1 MKSKNLIS
9 LMLLILI
16 IILFPYY
23 TFADDENE
31 EFIYQSS
38 FDVIDE
44 VSNNLNEFPTI
55 NARYAAI
62 YDRASGTLLYDKNA
76 SSQTKMASTTK
87 IMTSIIVLE
96 NSNLNDVVTISKKA
110 AGIGGSRLGLST
122 NDTITV
128 ENLLYGLMLCS
139 GNDAAVALAEHVGGT
154 IEGFAEKMNKKASE
168 LGLIS
173 THFVTPHGLDN
184 DEHFTT
190 AFELAK
196 LADYAL
202 KNETFSKIV
211 STKSYTVVI
220 NNRPKQINN
229 TNELLGNM
237 QGVYGVKTGFTNGA
251 NRCLVTSC
259 RCENLDI
266 ICVVLGCDTKK
277 DRTRDSIKLINYAF
291 NNFSTVNIE
300 EIIDKNFKN
309 WFLEHRD
316 SFIVN
321 KGISNLVDLKLKKE
335 NMPYSKIAI
344 NNSDMDNIST
354 CINYTPYHEAPLS
367 SNTQIGTLTLKLKD
381 NDLFSIEILCEN
393 CIKKKNILDY
403 LFSFAFWDG
412 PIFKM
417 GPSQNLN
424 YLTLY
429 LSIFFFFINLANS
442 FSSPFIKP
450 SFETTNA

>member
-1 MKSKNLIS
+1 MKSKSLVS

-23 TFADDENE
+23 TFADDVNE
-31 EFIYQSS
+31 EYIYQSY
-38 FDVIDE
+38 FDIIDE

-139 GNDAAVALAEHVGGT
+139 GNDAAVALAEYVGGT
-154 IEGFAEKMNKKASE
+154 LEGFAEKMNEKALE

-196 LADYAL
+196 LTDYAL
-202 KNETFSKIV
+202 KNEIFLKIV
-211 STKSYTVVI
+211 STKSYTVVV

-229 TNELLGNM
+229 TNELLGSI
-237 QGVYGVKTGFTNGA
+237 QGIYGVKTGFTNGA

-259 RCENLDI
+259 KRENLDI

-300 EIIDKNFKN
+300 DIIDKDFNN
-309 WFLEHRD
+309 WFSEHKD

-321 KGISNLVDLKLKKE
+321 KGISNKVDLQLKKE
-335 NMPYSKIAI
+335 DMPYTKIAI
-344 NNSDMDNIST
+344 NNSDIDYLST
-354 CINYTPYHEAPLS
+354 SINYTSYHEAPLS
-367 SNTQIGTLTLKLKD
+367 LNTRIGTLTLKLKD
-381 NDLFSIEILCEN
+381 NDLFYIDILCKN

-403 LFSFAFWDG
+403 LYSFAFWEG
-412 PIFKM
+412 PIFNI
-417 GPSQNLN
+417 G
-424 YLTLY
+424 
-429 LSIFFFFINLANS
+429 LS
-442 FSSPFIKP
+442 
-450 SFETTNA
+450 